1 MVTTLLQPFFR
12 YRVFT
17 VNGNP
22 GAFFKLKTSVA
33 GTVDTPKATFRDF
46 EGLVPQTN
54 PVIFDVA
61 GEAEIHWATDGLY
74 FIELFDPFDNPQA
87 TEDNYGSTSGSGQ
100 SSPNRQG
107 KEKTVR
113 LTASSGD
120 LILSGTGADNPIGIF
135 PVGSIPYGVLLFVE
149 TSFGNGQGLTGF
161 TVGTSVATDVYG
173 RGVSRLAGTTTTPAV
188 YTNYNP
194 APVTSLTDV
203 VIRAEGGPFD
213 GSGALLATVFYEE
226 QFAVVTLP

>member
-12 YRVFT
+12 YRVFD

-22 GAFFKLKTSVA
+22 GAGFKLKTSVA
-33 GTVDTPKATFRDF
+33 GTVDTPKATFIDF
-46 EGLVPQTN
+46 AGLVPQTN
-54 PVIFDVA
+54 PVIFNAV

-74 FIELFDPFDNPQA
+74 KLDLFDSLDNLQA
-87 TEDNYGSTSGSGQ
+87 TEDNYGSLAASGQ
-100 SSPNRQG
+100 DSPNRQG

-120 LILSGTGADNPIGIF
+120 TILSGTGDDNPLGIF
-135 PVGSIPYGVLLFVE
+135 SVGSIPYGALLFVE

-161 TVGTSVATDVYG
+161 TVGTSINDGVYG
-173 RGVSRLAGTTTTPAV
+173 RGISRLAGTTTTPAV

-194 APVTSLTDV
+194 APVPGLADLV
-203 VIRAEGGPFD
+203 VRVEGGPAD
-213 GSGALLATVFYEE
+213 GSGELFATVFYEE
-226 QFAVVTLP
+226 QFAVITLP